1 MKRQMK
7 WMMALGAVVMVSAT
21 SAHAQGGAKP
31 IAGYRC
37 MMLNIT
43 EQQSMDPNF
52 RVTIRSAPSPSAPSA
67 GWAAAVVIVR
77 DPAVPQ
83 NGFLQMLK
91 PNGQTAW
98 IPADM
103 VKVYRPAADP
113 NARCVPEVLPNG
125 RIGTGPG

>member
-1 MKRQMK
+1 MRSLVL
-7 WMMALGAVVMVSAT
+7 AVLGVAV
-21 SAHAQGGAKP
+21 
-31 IAGYRC
+31 IAGSTQAQSAVKRIPGYKC

-43 EQQSMDPNF
+43 EQQSMDPGF
-52 RVTIRSAPSPSAPSA
+52 RVNVKSAPSPSSPDA

-98 IPADM
+98 IPANM
-103 VKVYRPAADP
+103 VKTYRPVADP